1 MVKYLFIFFL
11 FLFLFLYKASYS
23 QTNYEAFKGKGVKTI
38 TPTRLVKPYF
48 CQYKDSMYNPIRFIY
63 QSGFNSASTPE
74 DIIYSAYCGAS
85 VGLNT
90 VPVYSGINPDTSNR
104 NGIILIH
111 KLTFFWQGVETAIV
125 KFAEMKDSVLGK
137 PSIVQLQHIGNGW
150 QSSNINGI
158 KNIENVILSIRTNF
172 FWEFNNRKS
181 EIALVSNSYPKV
193 KNEEGILNIDLFS
206 DFINQLRTND
216 ANTYNIICD
225 N

>member
-1 MVKYLFIFFL
+1 MVKVILIFIITICSAKVFC
-11 FLFLFLYKASYS
+11 
-23 QTNYEAFKGKGVKTI
+23 QEVNYEAFVGKPVRVSI
-38 TPTRLVKPYF
+38 PVRLDQPYF

-63 QSGFNSASTPE
+63 QSGFNSASSPE
-74 DIIYSAYCGAS
+74 DIIYSAYSGAS
-85 VGLNT
+85 VGLKT
-90 VPVYSGINPDTSNR
+90 VPVYNGINPDTSNR

-125 KFAEMKDSVLGK
+125 KFAEMKDSIIGK

-181 EIALVSNSYPKV
+181 EIPLVTNSYPKV